1 MVVLINGVAVA
12 STLML
17 MAMGP
22 RAYSTRA
29 NLPTALSVASAVIMA
44 RMGYVSYNL
53 RHGKAL

>member
-1 MVVLINGVAVA
+1 MLFDLPVA

-22 RAYSTRA
+22 RAYTTRG
-29 NLPTALSVASAVIMA
+29 NLPTGLSVASGIIMA

>member
-1 MVVLINGVAVA
+1 MLFDLPVA

-22 RAYSTRA
+22 RAYTTRG
-29 NLPTALSVASAVIMA
+29 NLPTGLSVASGVIMA